1 MDMVEICHSPE
12 LILRAYEALIAEA
25 ERSKAFATILTARA
39 KRTAQLRTK
48 LFTEA
53 PARALTVRQFAAL
66 QARVV
71 QFGNKVAEAQQ
82 G

>member
-1 MDMVEICHSPE
+1 
-12 LILRAYEALIAEA
+12 
-25 ERSKAFATILTARA
+25 
-39 KRTAQLRTK
+39 LRTK